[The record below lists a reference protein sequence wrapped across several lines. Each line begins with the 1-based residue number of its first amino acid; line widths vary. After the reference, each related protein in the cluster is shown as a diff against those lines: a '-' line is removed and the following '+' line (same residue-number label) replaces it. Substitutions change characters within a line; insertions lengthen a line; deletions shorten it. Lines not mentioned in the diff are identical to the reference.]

1 MLIRQTLLYLPAQI
15 LAPLV
20 QFASI
25 LVWARLMTPRDLGLV
40 TLTIAVQ
47 EVYFA
52 LFFGWWQRYVLRF
65 VRTFADSAARH
76 RFLGS
81 ETLALLASTAAQS
94 LAVVPLCAA
103 MEGGLPDPATLALV
117 EGFMITRSLG
127 AYLADRARAEA
138 RVGLYSLVQ
147 VCGPVVGFAVGVP
160 LLLAHGSSALSVLLG
175 FLLAQGLGLAAALA
189 MSDALRRPPAFDR
202 AIFHTAIAFGGAV
215 MIATL
220 LATLALALP
229 RFIVS
234 GTLGMA
240 AMGTFAVG
248 YGLGLRAS
256 SFAVTLVTAGAYPLV
271 VRRMEQE
278 GIEAAFVQLRQ
289 NMVLVAL
296 AVMPVACGL
305 LAINRLI
312 IDVLVESRFREA
324 TASILPLATIGGL
337 FRYLRAHTSDQVFAL
352 CLRPGY
358 GTMIAALDI
367 VVAAASTWIGLRWLG
382 LTGAALGPMVSGLCT
397 LLASFA
403 LSHRRFGFRAPLWAF
418 ARILAAAA
426 LMGLGVWALRLGH
439 TAPML
444 LLAMGLGVVFYG
456 GALGLTMPREA
467 RALLAMLAARLRAR
481 RARQP
486 S

>member
-15 LAPLV
+15 VAPLV

-25 LVWARLMTPRDLGLV
+25 LVWARLMTPRDLGVV

-65 VRTFADSAARH
+65 VRTFADTTAR
-76 RFLGS
+76 RQFLGC
-81 ETLALLASTAAQS
+81 ETLALLASGAAQS
-94 LAVVPLCAA
+94 LAVVPLAA
-103 MEGGLPDPATLALV
+103 ALEGGLPDPAMLALV
-117 EGFMITRSLG
+117 EGFMITRSTS
-127 AYLADRARAEA
+127 AYFADRARAEA
-138 RVGLYSLVQ
+138 RIALYSLVQ
-147 VCGPVVGFAVGVP
+147 TCGPMAGFAIGVL
-160 LLLAHGSSALSVLLG
+160 LLLAHGSSAQAVLLG
-175 FLLAQGLGLAAALA
+175 FLLAQGLGLVAALA
-189 MSDALRRPPAFDR
+189 MSDALRRPPAYDR
-202 AIFHTAIAFGGAV
+202 PVFHTAIAFGGAV

-220 LATLALALP
+220 LATLAFALP

-234 GTLGMA
+234 GALGMA

-278 GIEAAFVQLRQ
+278 GIEAASAQLRQ

-358 GTMIAALDI
+358 GTAIAALDI

-382 LTGAALGPMVSGLCT
+382 LAGAALGPMISGLCT

-403 LSHRRFGFRAPLWAF
+403 LSRRRFGFHAPLGTF
-418 ARILAAAA
+418 ARILAAAT
-426 LMGLGVWALRLGH
+426 LMGLGVRAIPLVH

-444 LLAMGLGVVFYG
+444 LLAIGLGVLFYG
-456 GALGLTMPREA
+456 AALGLAMPREA
-467 RALLAMLAARLRAR
+467 RGLLATLAARLRAR
-481 RARQP
+481 RAQRP
-486 S
+486 A